1 MTVNNEQITE
11 LIADPLRLEVGDTAR
26 LPILGKTAVGVHEL
40 VPQADLKVAA
50 CGQNPA
56 AIALVGGGWLK
67 GVAPGEAAVE
77 VSWRNN
83 LKEQVAVSVA
93 NDPWANLQIK
103 PGKATLNKGQALK
116 YEVTATRGGLL
127 RVVGPDQGLQLAVG
141 DANIAQVLDDLSIGA
156 KREGRTTVVA
166 KYGSLRAAAPLDVIA
181 GNAVATGVL
190 GGGGVIVQPPG
201 VVAIGGGERIFQAAI
216 ATTDSQPAG
225 NLATVD
231 AKAAHVVVTPDPL
244 TLWVGEGVGLTVKL
258 DPGGG
263 QPAFPVDFQ
272 VTVPDGQ
279 TALRVDYDNKLVG
292 LAKGITQVTVTPS
305 DTKVQSLSASVAVQ
319 VDNPDPLRIEPA
331 DITLQVGQAM
341 PPVIVNGKG
350 PDGISYQAAATLD
363 SPDEKV
369 LGGAPDAPGHFVAK
383 AMGRTLLKARYRV
396 AELYSTGD
404 RPWQAI
410 HGGEDHYQAGRYAVR
425 DHRRGTSV
433 RRRGAAHLSG
443 LHGRRNA
450 PRHLDTERGAGKRAP
465 RDLAHGKIVLRDAG
479 HALPPRDRGPRRRE
493 TGAAISAHAPYDC
506 AGGARGKEIVP
517 GAGAGHKN
525 VVQEKV
531 AASQG
536 RAGNL
541 KRRLATG

>member
-383 AMGRTLLKARYRV
+383 AMGRTLLKARYRG
-396 AELYSTGD
+396 AELYSTVTVPGK
-404 RPWQAI
+404 RFTEVKTTTKPGGTQFEITVEVQASAAE
-410 HGGEDHYQAGRYAVR
+410 GPLTYRVYTDGETPPDTWTPNEAQGNARRVTLHTAKLSYGTLDTLYRLVIEAR
-425 DHRRGTSV
+425 DAAKQVQQYPLTLRTTAP
-433 RRRGAAHLSG
+433 AAH
-443 LHGRRNA
+443 
-450 PRHLDTERGAGKRAP
+450 E
-465 RDLAHGKIVLRDAG
+465 
-479 HALPPRDRGPRRRE
+479 
-493 TGAAISAHAPYDC
+493 
-506 AGGARGKEIVP
+506 
-517 GAGAGHKN
+517 
-525 VVQEKV
+525 EK
-531 AASQG
+531 
-536 RAGNL
+536 
-541 KRRLATG
+541 K